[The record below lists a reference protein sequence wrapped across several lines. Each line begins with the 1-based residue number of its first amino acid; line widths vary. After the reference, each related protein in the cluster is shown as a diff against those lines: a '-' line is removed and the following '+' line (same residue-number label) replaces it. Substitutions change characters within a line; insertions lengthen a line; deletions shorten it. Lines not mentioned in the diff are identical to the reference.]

1 MNNPANEDIN
11 IRVEFHR
18 RTGFKLF
25 VEEEKRFECA
35 LSHREM
41 KSTYWAFRLFCQ
53 DSIAAFCDYVDA
65 NDGVISLSFVLHMHS
80 SSRVVTIICDYVD
93 ANDGVIPNIE
103 GVLPLSPPHTVLS
116 EPPQHP

>member
-1 MNNPANEDIN
+1 MKMNNPANEDIN

-65 NDGVISLSFVLHMHS
+65 NDGVI
-80 SSRVVTIICDYVD
+80 
-93 ANDGVIPNIE
+93 PNIE
-103 GVLPLSPPHTVLS
+103 GVLPLSPPHTVIS